1 MSDDVVVGPWPG
13 SNRYGITPGRSKPR
27 RLIPNRYRVGKWGPV
42 QLMDCR
48 ECRQPFAPDAVV
60 PRDRLC
66 GECRKTSEEAAPML
80 ELDVPDPSGEG
91 AS

>member
-13 SNRYGITPGRSKPR
+13 SNRYGVTPGRRPPR
-27 RLIPNRYRVGKWGPV
+27 RPIPNRYRVGKHGPV

-48 ECRQPFAPDAVV
+48 ECRRPFAPDTEV

-66 GECRKTSEEAAPML
+66 ADCRKAQEESAPML
-80 ELDVPDPSGEG
+80 EIGSPEPGEG